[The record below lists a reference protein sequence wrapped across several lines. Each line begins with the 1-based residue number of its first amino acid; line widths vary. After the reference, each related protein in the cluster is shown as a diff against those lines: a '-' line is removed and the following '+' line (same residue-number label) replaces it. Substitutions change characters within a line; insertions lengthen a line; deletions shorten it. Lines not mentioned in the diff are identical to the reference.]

1 MKNISYLPTQN
12 WAGLFT
18 LSIRLVIGWTYFSA
32 FWRRLV
38 LENKL
43 DPEQAGYIGEK
54 FNHFLPNALGI
65 ESLIE
70 FLVTNPDHLWYSMV
84 AFTIIEGIVG
94 LLLIF
99 GLFTRLMSIGVFLL
113 AMGILLGSAG
123 LQPRAWTNGKLVF

>member
-12 WAGLFT
+12 WADLFT

-54 FNHFLPNALGI
+54 FNHFLPNASGI
-65 ESLIE
+65 KPLIE
-70 FLVTNPDHLWYSMV
+70 FWLRTQ
-84 AFTIIEGIVG
+84 TILGI
-94 LLLIF
+94 
-99 GLFTRLMSIGVFLL
+99 R
-113 AMGILLGSAG
+113 
-123 LQPRAWTNGKLVF
+123 W